1 MTIKYKLGDL
11 SKDFGIV
18 NKDTITILG
27 SYGEG
32 KKHTTNL
39 TDEEL
44 NFFFDQITRQNMV
57 DGFDAFLTSMPSS
70 VATPKQEAK
79 KSSPEPASGSAS
91 TVVPTAQNA
100 PEPKPK
106 RPSGPAPSRER
117 VRHVIDTS
125 APVIN
130 VERFDDR
137 YESIAQSSQPDS
149 DIKRNRNQTNR
160 QKLNQRSRQRRN
172 PSGRQRQE
180 TEAQRLERLQLEM
193 ARKAQLRIS
202 IPDEISVG
210 ELSNR
215 LKTASPTIIKILMEL
230 GQMLSVSN
238 VIDFETASYVAEEL
252 GAAVTREVTVTIEER
267 LNISDDL
274 SLDDDSE
281 LVERPPVVVI
291 MGHVDHGKTSLLDYI
306 RKTNVIEGESGGIT
320 QHIGAYQ
327 VAINNRLIT
336 FLDTPGHEAFTSMRA
351 RGASITD
358 IAILVVAADDG
369 VMPQTIE
376 AINHAKSANVSIIV
390 AINKIDKPEA
400 NPTRVM
406 QELTEYELIP
416 EAWGGDTIFANVS
429 ALTGE
434 GIDELLE
441 MIMLLAEV
449 KELKANPDRL
459 ARGAVVEAKL
469 DKQRGP
475 VATILVQN
483 GTLKQGD
490 FVIAGTSIG
499 RVRNMQDDKGE
510 KLESAGPS
518 TPVEITG
525 LVEVPTAGDS
535 FNAVENER
543 LARELIT
550 RRRTEQQQKTWNSS
564 GEKVTLDNLFTQIA
578 EGELKELPLIVKA
591 DVQGSAEALKQS
603 LEKLGNDEVRVKI
616 IHDAVGAINTS
627 DIMLADVSGAII
639 IGFNVRPD
647 NNARSDADQKGVE
660 IKMYRVIYDAIE
672 DVELAIKGMR
682 APKKREQEQGRV
694 EVREIYKISSVGTVA
709 GCYVLSGIVTRDSLI
724 RVVRDG
730 IIIQDD
736 SIMTL
741 RRFKDDVREVRE
753 SFECGIVLHR
763 FADLR
768 VGDIFESYII
778 EEYME

>member
-18 NKDTITILG
+18 NKDTITFLG
-27 SYGEG
+27 SFGEG

-39 TDEEL
+39 TEDEL
-44 NFFFDQITRQNMV
+44 NFFFDKITRENMV
-57 DGFDAFLTSMPSS
+57 ESFEAFLGSIKVDFTPPTPE
-70 VATPKQEAK
+70 VRKEEVEKTPEKVTVETPKSSEA
-79 KSSPEPASGSAS
+79 
-91 TVVPTAQNA
+91 T
-100 PEPKPK
+100 KPK
-106 RPSGPAPSRER
+106 RPSGPTPSRER
-117 VRHVIDTS
+117 IRHVVDTS
-125 APVIN
+125 ASIVN
-130 VERFDDR
+130 VERFDDK
-137 YESIAQSSQPDS
+137 YETIAQTSGPEADLR
-149 DIKRNRNQTNR
+149 RNRNQSNR
-160 QKLNQRSRQRRN
+160 QKLNQRSRQKRPN
-172 PSGRQRQE
+172 SSRQRQQE
-180 TEAQRLERLQLEM
+180 TEAQRLERIQLEK
-193 ARKAQLRIS
+193 ARKAQLKVS

-210 ELSNR
+210 ELSSR
-215 LKTASPTIIKILMEL
+215 LKAASTAVIKILMDL
-230 GQMLSVSN
+230 GQMLSVSD
-238 VIDFETASYVAEEL
+238 VIDFDTASYVAEEL
-252 GAAVTREVTVTIEER
+252 GAAVTKEVTVSIEER
-267 LNISDDL
+267 LNITEDL
-274 SLDDDSE
+274 SLDNE
-281 LVERPPVVVI
+281 PNLVERPPVVVI

-306 RKTNVIEGESGGIT
+306 RNTNVIAGESGGIT

-327 VAINNRLIT
+327 VSINDKLIT
-336 FLDTPGHEAFTSMRA
+336 FLDTPGHEAFTAMRA

-369 VMPQTIE
+369 IMPQTVE
-376 AINHAKSANVSIIV
+376 AINHAKNANVSIIV

-400 NPTRVM
+400 NPARIM
-406 QELTEYELIP
+406 QELTEYGLVSE
-416 EAWGGDTIFANVS
+416 EWGGDTIVAKVS

-434 GIDELLE
+434 GVDELLE

-459 ARGAVVEAKL
+459 ARGTVVEAKL

-475 VATILVQN
+475 IATILIQN

-499 RVRNMQDDKGE
+499 RVRTMQSDNGD
-510 KLESAGPS
+510 KLEIAGPS

-525 LVEVPTAGDS
+525 LEEVPVAGDS

-543 LARELIT
+543 LARELISQ
-550 RRRTEQQQKTWNSS
+550 RRTEMQQRTWSS
-564 GEKVTLDNLFTQIA
+564 GTKITLDNLFSQIE
-578 EGELKELPLIVKA
+578 EGELKELPIIVKA
-591 DVQGSAEALKQS
+591 DVDGSVEALKQS
-603 LEKLGNDEVRVKI
+603 LEKLGNEEVRVRI

-627 DIMLADVSGAII
+627 DVMLADVSGAII

-647 NNARSDADQKGVE
+647 NNARSDAEQKGVE

-682 APKKREQEQGRV
+682 APKKREQEQGRI
-694 EVREIYKISSVGTVA
+694 EVREIYKISTIGTVA
-709 GCYVLSGIVTRDSLI
+709 GSYVLSGLVTRDSLI

-753 SFECGIVLHR
+753 SFECGIVLKR
-763 FADLR
+763 FNDLR

-778 EEYME
+778 EEYMD

>member
-1 MTIKYKLGDL
+1 MTITYKLGDL
-11 SKDFGIV
+11 SKDFAIA
-18 NKDTITILG
+18 NKDTIAILG
-27 SYGEG
+27 SFGEG

-39 TDEEL
+39 TDDEL

-57 DGFDAFLTSMPSS
+57 ESFEPFMGPAIAIPPRAPKADAAQPTTPATTTA
-70 VATPKQEAK
+70 VAKQEA
-79 KSSPEPASGSAS
+79 
-91 TVVPTAQNA
+91 
-100 PEPKPK
+100 KPK

-117 VRHVIDTS
+117 EVRVIDTS
-125 APVIN
+125 ATVIN

-137 YESIAQSSQPDS
+137 YENIAQSSQPEGDL
-149 DIKRNRNQTNR
+149 KRNRNQTNR
-160 QKLNQRSRQRRN
+160 QKLNQRSRQRRG
-172 PSGRQRQE
+172 PSQRQRQE
-180 TEAQRLERLQLEM
+180 TEAQRLERIQLEK
-193 ARKAQLRIS
+193 ARKAQLRIT

-215 LKTASPTIIKILMEL
+215 LKTASPTVIKILMGL
-230 GQMLSVSN
+230 GHMSSVSDI
-238 VIDFETASYVAEEL
+238 IDYDTASYVAEEM
-252 GAAVTREVTVTIEER
+252 GAAYTREINVTIEER
-267 LNISDDL
+267 LNITDDL
-274 SLDDDSE
+274 SGEDNSNLT
-281 LVERPPVVVI
+281 ERPPVVVI

-306 RKTNVIEGESGGIT
+306 RKTNVVEGESGGIT

-327 VAINNRLIT
+327 ISLGEKQIT

-369 VMPQTIE
+369 IMPQTVE
-376 AINHAKSANVSIIV
+376 AINHAKDANVSIIV

-400 NPTRVM
+400 NPARIK
-406 QELTEYELIP
+406 QELTEYGLVSE
-416 EAWGGDTIFANVS
+416 EWGGDTIVTNVS

-434 GIDELLE
+434 GVEELLE
-441 MIMLLAEV
+441 MIMLVAEV

-459 ARGAVVEAKL
+459 ARGTVVEAKL

-483 GTLKQGD
+483 GTLSLGD
-490 FVIAGTSIG
+490 YVIAGTSVG
-499 RVRNMQDDKGE
+499 RVRNMQNDSGD
-510 KLESAGPS
+510 KLEQAGPS

-525 LVEVPTAGDS
+525 LVEVPVAGDS

-543 LARELIT
+543 LARELIA
-550 RRRTEQQQKTWNSS
+550 RRRTEQQQQSWNS
-564 GEKVTLDNLFTQIA
+564 GVKITLDNLFSHIA
-578 EGELKELPLIVKA
+578 EGELKELPIIVKA

-603 LEKLGNDEVRVKI
+603 LEKLGNEEVRVRI

-627 DIMLADVSGAII
+627 DVMLADVSGAII

-647 NNARSDADQKGVE
+647 NNARSDSEQKGVE

-672 DVELAIKGMR
+672 DVELAIRGMR
-682 APKKREQEQGRV
+682 APKQREQEQGRI
-694 EVREIYKISSVGTVA
+694 EVREVYKISSVGTVA
-709 GCYVLSGIVTRDSLI
+709 GCYVLSGLVSRESLI

-736 SIMTL
+736 SIATL
-741 RRFKDDVREVRE
+741 RRFKDDVSQVRE
-753 SFECGIVLHR
+753 SFECGIVLSR

-778 EEYME
+778 EEYMD